1 MLVSLARVQVAKGD
15 KQRANMTIRKV
26 QGRIKE
32 LSDFEKGEFEELKKS
47 AK

>member
-1 MLVSLARVQVAKGD
+1 
-15 KQRANMTIRKV
+15 MTIRKV